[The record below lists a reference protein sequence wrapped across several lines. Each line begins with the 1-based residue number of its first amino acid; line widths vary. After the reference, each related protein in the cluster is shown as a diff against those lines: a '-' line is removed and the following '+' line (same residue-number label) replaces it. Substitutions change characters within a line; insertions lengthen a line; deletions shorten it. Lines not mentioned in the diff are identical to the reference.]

1 MDNPQNNT
9 LKWRFDV
16 STFRLIGR
24 ELITDRITALF
35 ELVKNCY
42 DANSTRVDVIFENVS
57 SINPDSKITIKDNGY
72 GMRFED
78 IRDKWMVIG
87 TSSKR
92 KEPYSPEPFK
102 RRCVGEKG
110 IGRFAVDKLGNK
122 VNILTKKAG
131 ENQKLNVEID
141 WNKYETSF
149 QQLGEEQEENKAI
162 ISGDVA
168 LKSNMQE
175 SSIMQRKDVQEEI
188 ILFTDIENKYQY
200 ENAETNMQ
208 GTTLVISGIR
218 EIWTDKDIDRLY
230 KELTKLVSP
239 FYPLNPPFDIYIS
252 SNEYSAY
259 NEETIVKADSIQFA
273 SHSANIEFNKEKQ
286 IQEELYFD
294 KDEGVIKTREIP
306 IQPFGAISM
315 RLYYFNE
322 SAKKQYHTK
331 YKNDETRID
340 GVKIYRDGLI
350 STPFAEFEAH
360 PDKKRDILG
369 IDKRLWRDIFN
380 RLSTRDIIGI
390 VDITKESNS
399 KIIDATN
406 RQDFV
411 DNEEYRKLK
420 QFIISQIDVFSELR
434 IYEREKKKTN
444 VADELKKASEDVQD
458 FVKTIEVIET
468 NYPSLKQELSPLKR
482 QAKQVDS
489 AVKKGLSEQKKA
501 EKEFLRKENIYLSLM
516 SLQDYAANMS
526 HAVRTSL
533 GKIKDKAEFFKLH
546 YPSSKLEEFFK
557 LYAIEIYEEM
567 NVLNKV
573 INYMLSYAG
582 SNIPF
587 DDFDVKKLIE
597 NLFAEY
603 QFRFKNENIT
613 PKIEI
618 RDNFII
624 NANRQFFA
632 DIFQNLIDNSIKA
645 LKEKGNKIIKCSG
658 YIENDSFILFFS
670 DNGIGIKEEDRKK
683 VFELYHTTTA
693 EDGGAGLGL
702 FIVKTRIEALK
713 GSVEVVDNELL
724 PTGATIKITLPF
736 KK

>member
-1 MDNPQNNT
+1 MTNPEKNT
-9 LKWRFDV
+9 LRWRFDV

-42 DANSTRVDVIFENVS
+42 DANSTRVDVVFENVS
-57 SINPDSKITIKDNGY
+57 SINPESKITIRDDGY
-72 GMRFED
+72 GMGFKD

-92 KEPYSPEPFK
+92 NEPYSPAPFN

-110 IGRFAVDKLGNK
+110 IGRFAVDKLGDK
-122 VNILTKKAG
+122 VNILTKKKG
-131 ENQKLNVEID
+131 DTERLNVEID

-149 QQLGEEQEENKAI
+149 QEGSTATKDDESYLDDVSQNYETKQVIDSQNKIYQEK
-162 ISGDVA
+162 
-168 LKSNMQE
+168 LL
-175 SSIMQRKDVQEEI
+175 
-188 ILFTDIENKYQY
+188 LFTDIDNKYQF
-200 ENAETNMQ
+200 EKAKISEQ
-208 GTTLVISGIR
+208 GTTLEVSGIR
-218 EIWTDKDIDRLY
+218 EIWTEKDIDRLY
-230 KELTKLVSP
+230 KELTKLISP
-239 FYPLNPPFDIYIS
+239 FYPLDPPFDIYIT
-252 SNEYSAY
+252 SNEYDKY
-259 NEETIVKADSIQFA
+259 KKETIVKVDSIQFA
-273 SHSANIEFNKEKQ
+273 SHSASLSFDKEGQ
-286 IQEELYFD
+286 TQEELYFD
-294 KDEGVIKTREIP
+294 NDTGEIRNRSVSP
-306 IQPFGAISM
+306 KSFGLISM
-315 RLYYFNE
+315 KLFYFND
-322 SAKKQYHTK
+322 SAKRQYHAK
-331 YKNDETRID
+331 YKSDETRID
-340 GVKIYRDGLI
+340 GIKIYRDGLI
-350 STPFAEFEAH
+350 TTPFAEFEAH

-390 VDITKESNS
+390 VDITKENNPN
-399 KIIDATN
+399 IVDATN

-411 DNEEYRKLK
+411 DNIEYRELK

-434 IYEREKKKTN
+434 IFEREKRKAN
-444 VADELKKASEDVQD
+444 VADDLKKASEDVSD
-458 FVKTIEVIET
+458 FVKTIEVIEK
-468 NYPSLKQELSPLKR
+468 NNPSLKRELSPLKR
-482 QAKQVDS
+482 QAKQVNS
-489 AVKKGLSEQKKA
+489 VVKKGISEQKKA
-501 EKEFLRKENIYLSLM
+501 EKDFLRKENIYLSLM

-546 YPSSKLEEFFK
+546 YPNHELEEFFK
-557 LYAIEIYEEM
+557 LYAIEIFEEM
-567 NVLNKV
+567 TVLSKV

-597 NLFAEY
+597 NLFEEY
-603 QFRFKNENIT
+603 QFRFENEEIT
-613 PKIEI
+613 PLIEI
-618 RDNFII
+618 HDNFII

-645 LKEKGNKIIKCSG
+645 LKKGENKRIKCTG

-670 DNGIGIKEEDRKK
+670 DNGIGIKEEEREK
-683 VFELYHTTTA
+683 VFELYHTSTA

-713 GSVEVVDNELL
+713 GTVEVVDNEFL

>member
-1 MDNPQNNT
+1 MSDSEQNI

-42 DANSTRVDVIFENVS
+42 DANSTRVDVIFRNVS
-57 SINPDSKITIKDNGY
+57 SINPYSKIIIKDNGY

-92 KEPYSPEPFK
+92 KEPYSPEPFN

-110 IGRFAVDKLGNK
+110 IGRFAVDKLGDK
-122 VNILTKKAG
+122 VNIITKKTG
-131 ENQKLNVEID
+131 TSQKLNVEID

-149 QQLGEEQEENKAI
+149 QRPEEQ
-162 ISGDVA
+162 S
-168 LKSNMQE
+168 E
-175 SSIMQRKDVQEEI
+175 SIL
-188 ILFTDIENKYQY
+188 LFTDIENKYQY
-200 ENAETNMQ
+200 KDAKTDEQ
-208 GTTLVISGIR
+208 GTILIISGIR
-218 EIWTDKDIDRLY
+218 EIWTEKDIDRLY

-239 FYPLNPPFDIYIS
+239 FYPLNPSFDIYIL
-252 SNEYSAY
+252 SNEYAEY
-259 NEETIVKADSIQFA
+259 KKETIVKVDTIQYA
-273 SHSANIEFNKEKQ
+273 SHSANIGFNKEKQ

-294 KDEGVIKTREIP
+294 KIEGVIKKRDIP
-306 IQPFGAISM
+306 IQSFGAVAM
-315 RLYYFNE
+315 QLYYFNE
-322 SAKKQYHTK
+322 SAKKQYHAK

-350 STPFAEFEAH
+350 TTPFAEFEAH

-390 VDITKESNS
+390 VDITKEGNPQ
-399 KIIDATN
+399 IIDATN

-411 DNEEYRKLK
+411 DNTEYRALK
-420 QFIISQIDVFSELR
+420 QFIISQIDIFSELR
-434 IYEREKKKTN
+434 IYEREQKKAN
-444 VADELKKASEDVQD
+444 VADELKRASEDVQD
-458 FVKTIEVIET
+458 FVKTIEAIEK
-468 NYPSLKQELSPLKR
+468 NNPSLKQELSPLKK

-489 AVKKGLSEQKKA
+489 AVKKGFSEHIKA
-501 EKEFLRKENIYLSLM
+501 EKDFLRKENIYLSLM

-533 GKIKDKAEFFKLH
+533 GKIKDNAEFFKLH
-546 YPSSKLEEFFK
+546 YPNSDLEEFFTRF
-557 LYAIEIYEEM
+557 AIEIYEEM
-567 NVLNKV
+567 TVLNKV

-587 DDFDVKKLIE
+587 DEFNVKKLIE

-603 QFRFKNENIT
+603 QFRFKNEKIT
-613 PKIEI
+613 PIIEI
-618 RDNFII
+618 QDNFII
-624 NANRQFFA
+624 NANKQFFA

-645 LKEKGNKIIKCSG
+645 LKGKSNKIIKCSG
-658 YIENDSFILFFS
+658 YIENDSFILFLS
-670 DNGIGIKEEDRKK
+670 DNGVGIKEEDRKK
-683 VFELYHTTTA
+683 VFELYYTTTA

-713 GSVEVVDNELL
+713 GTVEVIENEFL
-724 PTGATIKITLPF
+724 PKGTTIKVTLPF

>member
-1 MDNPQNNT
+1 MTNSELDT

-57 SINPDSKITIKDNGY
+57 SINHESKIIIKDNGY
-72 GMRFED
+72 GMGFKD

-92 KEPYSPEPFK
+92 ERPFSPEPFG

-110 IGRFAVDKLGNK
+110 IGRFAVDKLGAK
-122 VNILTKKAG
+122 VNILTKKAIDK
-131 ENQKLNVEID
+131 QRLNVEID
-141 WNKYETSF
+141 WSKYDTSF
-149 QQLGEEQEENKAI
+149 QEDRVEEKEEFSHNNIVLDNDNSKDKLGD
-162 ISGDVA
+162 ISLED
-168 LKSNMQE
+168 N
-175 SSIMQRKDVQEEI
+175 IM
-188 ILFTDIENKYQY
+188 LFTDIDNKYQY
-200 ENAETNMQ
+200 ELADENEQ
-208 GTTLVISGIR
+208 GTTLAISGIH
-218 EIWTDKDIDRLY
+218 EIWTEKDIDRLF

-239 FYPLNPPFDIYIS
+239 FYPLNPSFDIYIS
-252 SNEYSAY
+252 SNEYVKY
-259 NEETIVKADSIQFA
+259 RKETLVKVDSIQFA
-273 SHSANIEFNKEKQ
+273 SHSANIGFNENDPS
-286 IQEELYFD
+286 QEELYFD
-294 KDEGVIKTREIP
+294 KDEGKIKNRIVP
-306 IQPFGAISM
+306 QKSFGLISM
-315 RLYYFNE
+315 KLFYFNDL
-322 SAKKQYHTK
+322 AKRQYHAK
-331 YKNDETRID
+331 YKSDESRID
-340 GVKIYRDGLI
+340 GIKIYRDGLI
-350 STPFAEFEAH
+350 TTPFAEFEAH

-390 VDITKESNS
+390 VDITKKNNP

-411 DNEEYRKLK
+411 DNVEYRDLK

-434 IYEREKKKTN
+434 IFERDKRKAS
-444 VADELKKASEDVQD
+444 VSDDLKKASEDVSD
-458 FVKTIEVIET
+458 FVKTIEVIELK
-468 NYPSLKQELSPLKR
+468 NPSLKSELSTLKR

-489 AVKKGLSEQKKA
+489 VVRKGISEQKRV
-501 EKEFLRKENIYLSLM
+501 EQDFLRKENIYLSLM

-533 GKIKDKAEFFKLH
+533 GKIKDKAEFFKLN
-546 YPSSKLEEFFK
+546 YPNSELEEFFT
-557 LYAIEIYEEM
+557 LYATEIFNEM
-567 NVLNKV
+567 TILSKV

-587 DDFDVKKLIE
+587 DDFDIKKLIE
-597 NLFAEY
+597 NLFEEY
-603 QFRFKNENIT
+603 QFRFDNESIK
-613 PKIEI
+613 PLIEI

-645 LKEKGNKIIKCSG
+645 LKGSSDKMIKCSG

-670 DNGIGIKEEDRKK
+670 DNGIGIKDDERKR

-713 GSVEVVDNELL
+713 GTVEVIDNEFL

>member
-1 MDNPQNNT
+1 MENPENNT

-57 SINPDSKITIKDNGY
+57 SINLNSKITIKDNGY
-72 GMRFED
+72 GMEFGD

-92 KEPYSPEPFK
+92 KEPYSPEPFN

-110 IGRFAVDKLGNK
+110 IGRFAVDKLGDK
-122 VNILTKKAG
+122 VNIITKKIGA
-131 ENQKLNVEID
+131 NQKLNVEID

-149 QQLGEEQEENKAI
+149 QQLDKEKQDEK
-162 ISGDVA
+162 
-168 LKSNMQE
+168 
-175 SSIMQRKDVQEEI
+175 I

-200 ENAETNMQ
+200 EDSKMDEQ
-208 GTTLVISGIR
+208 GTTLIISGIR
-218 EIWTDKDIDRLY
+218 EIWTESDINRLY
-230 KELTKLVSP
+230 KELTKIVSP

-252 SNEYSAY
+252 SNEYPVY
-259 NEETIVKADSIQFA
+259 KEETIVKVDTIQYA
-273 SHSANIEFNKEKQ
+273 SHSASIRFNKEKQ

-294 KDEGVIKTREIP
+294 EVEGVIKKRDIP
-306 IQPFGAISM
+306 LQSFGAVAM
-315 RLYYFNE
+315 QLYYFNE
-322 SAKKQYHTK
+322 SAKRQYHTK

-350 STPFAEFEAH
+350 TTPFAEFEAH

-390 VDITKESNS
+390 VDITKEGNPQ
-399 KIIDATN
+399 IIDATN

-411 DNEEYRKLK
+411 DNTEYRELK
-420 QFIISQIDVFSELR
+420 KFIINQIDVFSELR
-434 IYEREKKKTN
+434 IYEREKKKAN
-444 VADELKKASEDVQD
+444 VADDLKKASEDVQD
-458 FVKTIEVIET
+458 FVKTIEVIEK
-468 NYPSLKQELSPLKR
+468 NNPSLKQELSPLKK

-489 AVKKGLSEQKKA
+489 AVKKGFSEHKKA
-501 EKEFLRKENIYLSLM
+501 EKDFLRKENIYLSLM

-533 GKIKDKAEFFKLH
+533 GKIKDKAEFFKTH
-546 YPSSKLEEFFK
+546 YPNSDLEEYFT
-557 LYAIEIYEEM
+557 LYAVEIYEEM
-567 NVLNKV
+567 TVLNKV

-603 QFRFKNENIT
+603 QFRFKNENIR
-613 PKIEI
+613 PIIEI

-624 NANRQFFA
+624 NANKQFFA

-645 LKEKGNKIIKCSG
+645 LKEKKDKIIKCSG
-658 YIENDSFILFFS
+658 YIEDDSFILFFS
-670 DNGIGIKEEDRKK
+670 DNGIGIKELDRKK

-713 GSVEVVDNELL
+713 GTVEVVDNEFL
-724 PTGATIKITLPF
+724 PTGTTIKVTLPF

>member
-1 MDNPQNNT
+1 MGNSEENI

-42 DANSTRVDVIFENVS
+42 DANSKRVDVIFENVS
-57 SINPDSKITIKDNGY
+57 SINSDSKIIIKDDGY
-72 GMRFED
+72 GMDLDD

-92 KEPYSPEPFK
+92 KDPYSPEPFR

-110 IGRFAVDKLGNK
+110 IGRFAVDKLGDR
-122 VNILTKKAG
+122 VNIITKKIG
-131 ENQKLNVEID
+131 VNQKLNIEID
-141 WNKYETSF
+141 WDKYETSIENS
-149 QQLGEEQEENKAI
+149 EEQKKTSHN
-162 ISGDVA
+162 
-168 LKSNMQE
+168 N
-175 SSIMQRKDVQEEI
+175 I
-188 ILFTDIENKYQY
+188 ILFTDIENKYNY
-200 ENAETNMQ
+200 EDSIATEQ
-208 GTTLVISGIR
+208 GTTLDISRIK
-218 EIWTDKDIDRLY
+218 EIWTEIDIDRLY

-239 FYPLNPPFDIYIS
+239 YYPLNPPFDIYIK
-252 SNEYSAY
+252 SNEYDAY
-259 NEETIVKADSIQFA
+259 KEYTIVKVDAIKYA
-273 SHSANIEFNKEKQ
+273 SHSASIEFNEKKQEVLFFDKEEGTIKKTY
-286 IQEELYFD
+286 IPIKSFGKISMKLFYFD
-294 KDEGVIKTREIP
+294 
-306 IQPFGAISM
+306 
-315 RLYYFNE
+315 E
-322 SAKKQYHTK
+322 SAKKQYHAK

-340 GVKIYRDGLI
+340 GIKIYRDGLI
-350 STPFAEFEAH
+350 TTPFAEFEAH
-360 PDKKRDILG
+360 PDRKRDILG

-390 VDITKESNS
+390 VDITKEGNPQ
-399 KIIDATN
+399 IIDATN

-411 DNEEYRKLK
+411 DNTEYRDLK
-420 QFIISQIDVFSELR
+420 QFIIEQIDVFSELR
-434 IYEREKKKTN
+434 ICEREKKKAN
-444 VADELKKASEDVQD
+444 IADNLQRASEDVGM
-458 FVKTIEVIET
+458 FVKTIENIER
-468 NYPSLKQELSPLKR
+468 NNPVLRQELLPLKQ

-489 AVKKGLSEQKKA
+489 AVKKGFQEHKKSEKD
-501 EKEFLRKENIYLSLM
+501 FLRKENIYLSLM

-526 HAVRTSL
+526 HAVRTAL
-533 GKIKDKAEFFKLH
+533 GKIKDKAEFFKTN
-546 YPSSKLEEFFK
+546 YPNSELEDFFK

-567 NVLNKV
+567 TILNRV
-573 INYMLSYAG
+573 IDYMLSYAG

-587 DDFDVKKLIE
+587 DDFDIKKLIE
-597 NLFAEY
+597 NLFSEY
-603 QFRFKNENIT
+603 QLRFKNESI
-613 PKIEI
+613 KALIEI

-645 LKEKGNKIIKCSG
+645 LKNKNDKMIKCSG
-658 YIENDSFILFFS
+658 YIENENFILFFS
-670 DNGIGIKEEDRKK
+670 DNGVGILEESRKK

-713 GSVEVVDNELL
+713 GTVEVVDNEFL
-724 PTGATIKITLPF
+724 PSGATIKITLPF

>member
-1 MDNPQNNT
+1 MKSSVQNI

-42 DANSTRVDVIFENVS
+42 DANSTRVDIIFENVS
-57 SINPDSKITIKDNGY
+57 SINSNSKITIKDNGY

-92 KEPYSPEPFK
+92 KEPYSPKPFN

-122 VNILTKKAG
+122 VNIITKKIDT
-131 ENQKLNVEID
+131 NQSLNVEID

-149 QQLGEEQEENKAI
+149 QLLNEEHTDND
-162 ISGDVA
+162 S
-168 LKSNMQE
+168 
-175 SSIMQRKDVQEEI
+175 QEEI
-188 ILFTDIENKYQY
+188 TLFTDIENKYRY
-200 ENAETNMQ
+200 EDAKTDEQ

-218 EIWTDKDIDRLY
+218 EIWTEADINRLY

-239 FYPLNPPFDIYIS
+239 FYPLNPPFDIYVS
-252 SNEYSAY
+252 SNEYLGY
-259 NEETIVKADSIQFA
+259 KQETIVKVDTIQYA
-273 SHSANIEFNKEKQ
+273 SHSASIGFNEKKQ

-294 KDEGVIKTREIP
+294 EIEGIIKKRNIP
-306 IQPFGAISM
+306 IQSFGAVALQ
-315 RLYYFNE
+315 LYYFDE
-322 SAKKQYHTK
+322 SAKKQYHIK
-331 YKNDETRID
+331 YRNDETRID

-350 STPFAEFEAH
+350 TTPFAEFEAH

-390 VDITKESNS
+390 VDITKEGNPQ
-399 KIIDATN
+399 IIDATN

-411 DNEEYRKLK
+411 DNPEYRELK
-420 QFIISQIDVFSELR
+420 KFIISQIDVFSELR
-434 IYEREKKKTN
+434 IYEREKKKAN

-458 FVKTIEVIET
+458 FVKTIEDIEK
-468 NYPSLKQELSPLKR
+468 NNPSLKYELSSLKR
-482 QAKQVDS
+482 QAKQVGS
-489 AVKKGLSEQKKA
+489 AVKKGFSEHKKA
-501 EKEFLRKENIYLSLM
+501 EKDFLRKENIYLSLM

-533 GKIKDKAEFFKLH
+533 GKIKDKAEFFKSH
-546 YPSSKLEEFFK
+546 YPNSDLEEYFK
-557 LYAIEIYEEM
+557 LYAVEIYEEM
-567 NVLNKV
+567 TVLNKV

-587 DDFDVKKLIE
+587 DDLDVKMLIE

-603 QFRFKNENIT
+603 QFRFKNENIK
-613 PKIEI
+613 PIIEI
-618 RDNFII
+618 RDDFII
-624 NANRQFFA
+624 NANKQFFA

-645 LKEKGNKIIKCSG
+645 LKGNTEKIIKCSS
-658 YIENDSFILFFS
+658 YIENNSFILLFS
-670 DNGIGIKEEDRKK
+670 DNGIGIKQENREK

-713 GSVEVVDNELL
+713 GTVEVVDNEFL
-724 PTGATIKITLPF
+724 PTGTTIKVTLPF

>member
-1 MDNPQNNT
+1 MDNKENNT

-24 ELITDRITALF
+24 ELITDRITAVF

-42 DANSTRVDVIFENVS
+42 DANSTRVDIIFENVS
-57 SINPDSKITIKDNGY
+57 YLNPGSKITIKDNGY
-72 GMRFED
+72 GMQFED

-92 KEPYSPEPFK
+92 KDPYSPQPFN

-110 IGRFAVDKLGNK
+110 IGRFAVDKLGDK
-122 VNILTKKAG
+122 VNIITKKT
-131 ENQKLNVEID
+131 ETNQKLDVEID
-141 WNKYETSF
+141 WNKYETSI
-149 QQLGEEQEENKAI
+149 NI
-162 ISGDVA
+162 INNSHGRNISLIKDG
-168 LKSNMQE
+168 E
-175 SSIMQRKDVQEEI
+175 SSDTILKEDSAETI
-188 ILFTDIENKYQY
+188 LLFTDIENQY
-200 ENAETNMQ
+200 RFVEARSDEQ
-208 GTTLVISGIR
+208 GTTLLISGIH
-218 EIWTDKDIDRLY
+218 EIWTEKDIDRLY

-252 SNEYSAY
+252 SNEYAGY
-259 NEETIVKADSIQFA
+259 KEETIAKVDQIQFA
-273 SHSANIEFNKEKQ
+273 SHHATIGFKETLK
-286 IQEELYFD
+286 QEELFFD
-294 KDEGVIKTREIP
+294 KVEGIIKNRDIP
-306 IQPFGAISM
+306 IPPFGPVAM
-315 RLYYFNE
+315 KLYYFDE
-322 SAKKQYHTK
+322 AAKKQYHAK

-350 STPFAEFEAH
+350 ATPFAEFEAH

-390 VDITKESNS
+390 VDITKKGNPQ
-399 KIIDATN
+399 IIDATN

-411 DNEEYRKLK
+411 DNTEYRELK
-420 QFIISQIDVFSELR
+420 QFIINQIDVFSELR
-434 IYEREKKKTN
+434 IYEREKRKVS
-444 VADELKKASEDVQD
+444 VAGELKKASEDVQD
-458 FVKTIEVIET
+458 FVKTIESIEK
-468 NYPSLKQELSPLKR
+468 NNPSLKKELSPLKI

-489 AVKKGLSEQKKA
+489 AVKKGFSEHKKA
-501 EKEFLRKENIYLSLM
+501 EKDFLRKENIYLSLM

-546 YPSSKLEEFFK
+546 YPNSNLEEYFK
-557 LYAIEIYEEM
+557 IYAVEIFEEM
-567 NVLNKV
+567 TVLNKV

-582 SNIPF
+582 SNVPF

-603 QFRFKNENIT
+603 QFRFKNENIK
-613 PKIEI
+613 PLIEI

-624 NANRQFFA
+624 NANKQFFA

-645 LKEKGNKIIKCSG
+645 LKERNDKIIKCSG

-670 DNGIGIKEEDRKK
+670 DNGIGIKEKDRKK
-683 VFELYHTTTA
+683 VFDLYYTTTA
-693 EDGGAGLGL
+693 EEGGAGLGL

-713 GSVEVVDNELL
+713 GTVEVIDNEFL
-724 PTGATIKITLPF
+724 PSGATIKVSLPF

>member
-1 MDNPQNNT
+1 MENPENNT

-57 SINPDSKITIKDNGY
+57 SINLNSKITIKDNGY
-72 GMRFED
+72 GMEFGD

-92 KEPYSPEPFK
+92 KEPYSPEPFN

-110 IGRFAVDKLGNK
+110 IGRFAVDKLGDK
-122 VNILTKKAG
+122 VNIITKKIGA
-131 ENQKLNVEID
+131 NQKLNVEID

-149 QQLGEEQEENKAI
+149 QQLDKEKQDEK
-162 ISGDVA
+162 
-168 LKSNMQE
+168 
-175 SSIMQRKDVQEEI
+175 I

-200 ENAETNMQ
+200 EDSKMDEQ
-208 GTTLVISGIR
+208 GTTLIISGIR
-218 EIWTDKDIDRLY
+218 EIWTESDINRLY
-230 KELTKLVSP
+230 KELTKIVSP

-252 SNEYSAY
+252 SNEYPVY
-259 NEETIVKADSIQFA
+259 KEETIVKVDTIQYA
-273 SHSANIEFNKEKQ
+273 SHSASIRFNKEKQ

-294 KDEGVIKTREIP
+294 EVEGVIKKRAIP
-306 IQPFGAISM
+306 LQSFGAVAM
-315 RLYYFNE
+315 QLYYFNE
-322 SAKKQYHTK
+322 SAKRQYHTK

-350 STPFAEFEAH
+350 TTPFAEFEAH

-390 VDITKESNS
+390 VDITKEGNPQ
-399 KIIDATN
+399 IIDATN

-411 DNEEYRKLK
+411 DNTEYRELK
-420 QFIISQIDVFSELR
+420 KFIINQIDVFSELR
-434 IYEREKKKTN
+434 IYEREKKKAN
-444 VADELKKASEDVQD
+444 VADDLKKASEDVQD
-458 FVKTIEVIET
+458 FVKTIEVIEK
-468 NYPSLKQELSPLKR
+468 NNPSLKQELSPLKK

-489 AVKKGLSEQKKA
+489 AVKKGFSEHKKA
-501 EKEFLRKENIYLSLM
+501 EKDFLRKENIYLSLM

-533 GKIKDKAEFFKLH
+533 GKIKDKAEFFKTH
-546 YPSSKLEEFFK
+546 YPNSDLEEYFT
-557 LYAIEIYEEM
+557 LYAVEIYEEM
-567 NVLNKV
+567 TVLNKV

-603 QFRFKNENIT
+603 QFRFKNENIR
-613 PKIEI
+613 PIIEI

-624 NANRQFFA
+624 NANKQFFA

-645 LKEKGNKIIKCSG
+645 LKEKKDKIIKCSG
-658 YIENDSFILFFS
+658 YIEDDSFILFFS
-670 DNGIGIKEEDRKK
+670 DNGIGIKELDRKK

-713 GSVEVVDNELL
+713 GTVEVVDNEFL
-724 PTGATIKITLPF
+724 PTGTTIKVTLPF